1 MYVVAVL
8 DNGEQRTFLSE
19 ELKILDRVVY
29 ATICG
34 KQKQFVLAD
43 VVDIVPIDEGPKR
56 PKAFQPPRRVQ

>member
-29 ATICG
+29 AN
-34 KQKQFVLAD
+34 